1 MSLIKF
7 TLYYKQNLEKIP
19 KAIWKDQWRS
29 KLLIQDS
36 CKARYIFSS
45 EKILFWLNFQPQRRH
60 LRFLW
65 RGTKNVVKQHLS
77 RHFLLK
83 NSYKSVK
90 KIHPIITFNC
100 KVCGL
105 YQTLIIL
112 SNVFLSLLQLK
123 VPLIYILIRFWKTN
137 KMLRNVSYDFFVKKK
152 PNVKV
157 LLCEKT
163 FSSSVFLKLSYHING
178 MLCRLS

>member
-45 EKILFWLNFQPQRRH
+45 EKILFWFNFQPQRRH

-65 RGTKNVVKQHLS
+65 RGTKNVVKQRLS

-100 KVCGL
+100 SLWAFSDSHNSFECVS
-105 YQTLIIL
+105 IIVATE
-112 SNVFLSLLQLK
+112 SPINIYPDQILK
-123 VPLIYILIRFWKTN
+123 N
-137 KMLRNVSYDFFVKKK
+137 K
-152 PNVKV
+152 
-157 LLCEKT
+157 
-163 FSSSVFLKLSYHING
+163 
-178 MLCRLS
+178 